1 MVDKYGREIK
11 KFVIIH
17 NYLFVYCSGLDGVI
31 PCLLIENDI
40 FSEIG
45 WGRGNKG
52 TSDSLVTNN

>member
-45 WGRGNKG
+45 WGRGE
-52 TSDSLVTNN
+52 